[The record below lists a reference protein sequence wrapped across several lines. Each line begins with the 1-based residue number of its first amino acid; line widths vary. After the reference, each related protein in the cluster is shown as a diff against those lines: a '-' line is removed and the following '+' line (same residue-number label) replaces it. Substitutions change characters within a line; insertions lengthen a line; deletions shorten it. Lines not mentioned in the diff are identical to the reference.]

1 MKKIAVILSG
11 CGYLDGSEITE
22 SVSFFI
28 ELSKNNILYD
38 IYAPNQSFYPAPHLD
53 GDLLKPSPRNVME
66 ESARITRGNIR
77 DLEELN
83 PLEYDGLSLP
93 GGYGVAKNLSTWM
106 QDGHRCL
113 VNKNLKDVVLN
124 FFSNSKPIL
133 AICVAPII
141 VAKILCSQ
149 IRPTITIG
157 DDLDTIS
164 EIEKMNIDHIKCNVI
179 DFVTDRESKII
190 STPAYMCK
198 AKAHEVFKG
207 IQKAT
212 SEFLAMC

>member
-22 SVSFFI
+22 SISLFI

-38 IYAPNQSFYPAPHLD
+38 VYAPNKSIDPAPHLD
-53 GDLLKPSPRNVME
+53 GKLLKPSPRNAME

-83 PLEYDGLSLP
+83 PLKYNGLALP
-93 GGYGVAKNLSTWM
+93 GGYGVAKNLSTWIH
-106 QDGHRCL
+106 DGHKCSI
-113 VNKNLKDVVLN
+113 NKKFKDVTLS

-133 AICVAPII
+133 AICIAPAL
-141 VAKILCSQ
+141 VAKILSSET
-149 IRPTITIG
+149 RPTVTIG
-157 DDLDTIS
+157 NDLDTIS
-164 EIEKMNIDHIKCNVI
+164 EIKKMNTDHVKCSVT

-198 AKAHEVFKG
+198 AKTHEVFKG

-212 SEFLAMC
+212 LEFLEMC